1 MHLHD
6 KHVLVV
12 EDDEVIRGL
21 LLEQLKE
28 EGYRV
33 YAASGAGEAMKM
45 LRGFVPDLII
55 SDIMMPHKDGYEFC
69 REIRSLEA
77 LKAVPFMFVSAR
89 GEVSE
94 RLEGFRSG
102 ATDFLPKPFE
112 MKEFL
117 FRVNRQIESQ
127 RNRKADPSPEAAEVC
142 WLCSGETVLKTLES
156 LSVAE
161 GVAVLW
167 LSIQSTDSTQGWEPK
182 TPPAVAWIR
191 EIDHQL
197 RSVLRGTDWVYRM
210 EPATWILIM
219 RGMSPQ
225 TGGLVLKRIEESI
238 STPLDYRND
247 IAFKKQ
253 VMAQPDAIEFLR
265 RRYRSPA

>member
-112 MKEFL
+112 MIRSNVFFQVVCL
-117 FRVNRQIESQ
+117 PES
-127 RNRKADPSPEAAEVC
+127 P
-142 WLCSGETVLKTLES
+142 CS
-156 LSVAE
+156 
-161 GVAVLW
+161 
-167 LSIQSTDSTQGWEPK
+167 
-182 TPPAVAWIR
+182 
-191 EIDHQL
+191 
-197 RSVLRGTDWVYRM
+197 
-210 EPATWILIM
+210 
-219 RGMSPQ
+219 
-225 TGGLVLKRIEESI
+225 
-238 STPLDYRND
+238 NN
-247 IAFKKQ
+247 
-253 VMAQPDAIEFLR
+253 
-265 RRYRSPA
+265 